1 MKWFFNKG
9 GQKNAGCLL
18 GFKAQLV
25 DGLLHFRDVEGLGFL
40 PGGFTLLEVDVYVG
54 HAGKRFQSLGYG
66 LLAMVAGHA
75 FHGESGHN
83 RILSG

>member
-18 GFKAQLV
+18 GFKAQFV

-40 PGGFTLLEVDVYVG
+40 PGGFALFEVDVHIGY
-54 HAGKRFQSLGYG
+54 AGKRFQSLGYG
-66 LLAMVAGHA
+66 LLA
-75 FHGESGHN
+75 
-83 RILSG
+83 

>member
-1 MKWFFNKG
+1 MAFFTSAMSRG
-9 GQKNAGCLL
+9 WDSFAL
-18 GFKAQLV
+18 F
-25 DGLLHFRDVEGLGFL
+25 
-40 PGGFTLLEVDVYVG
+40 EVDVHIG

-75 FHGESGHN
+75 FHSESGHN

>member
-1 MKWFFNKG
+1 MAFFTSAMSRG
-9 GQKNAGCLL
+9 WDS
-18 GFKAQLV
+18 F
-25 DGLLHFRDVEGLGFL
+25 
-40 PGGFTLLEVDVYVG
+40 EVDVHIGY
-54 HAGKRFQSLGYG
+54 AGKRFQSLGYG

>member
-18 GFKAQLV
+18 GFKAQFV

-40 PGGFTLLEVDVYVG
+40 PGGFALFEVDVHIGY
-54 HAGKRFQSLGYG
+54 AGKRFQSLGYG
-66 LLAMVAGHA
+66 LLAMVACLLYTSPSPRDA
-75 FHGESGHN
+75 
-83 RILSG
+83 